1 LLFKLAQSS
10 NIHLDMQERTGLK
23 RFQLQFME
31 KLYMKFDSVPLWP
44 VETETADLSLIILQL
59 NLNEKHV

>member
-1 LLFKLAQSS
+1 
-10 NIHLDMQERTGLK
+10 MQERTGLK